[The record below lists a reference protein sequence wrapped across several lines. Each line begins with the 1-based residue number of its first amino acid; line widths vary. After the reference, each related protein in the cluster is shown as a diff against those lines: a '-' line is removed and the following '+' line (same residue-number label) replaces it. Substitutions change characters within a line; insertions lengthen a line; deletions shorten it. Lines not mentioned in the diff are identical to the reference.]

1 MSQGTGMVGGRRVQ
15 PIQSLNPYMGATW
28 TIRARVANKSNMRT
42 YKSAKGDGNLFNVE
56 FIDEEGTR
64 IEATLWREVAQKY
77 FENIEEG
84 KVYYISKAGLK
95 PANKAFS
102 SVQNDYQL
110 LISDRTEIEECNDA
124 SAEQLQKVKPKL
136 NVTKIGDLP
145 RHLGSRMLLDIIGVV
160 ASVSP
165 LGSVKRKV
173 DQSELARRDLTIFDT
188 SGRQVTVTMWQT
200 LASEEGDKLDK
211 MQTVRSDPSAPP
223 WLDSSC
229 RSHANA
235 NANAHTHT
243 HTLFSVFLSFLA
255 EQEYPII
262 ALQGVRANDYNGVSL
277 STVSRSTVIINPSTD
292 ESSDD
297 FIPEAKELKEWLSQQ
312 GGKIEYPHCGAGLA
326 NNGRT
331 SLGGAANN
339 TRVTLQDLREK
350 PVPAVGTKPEYV
362 NTWAYVSNIQP
373 DQTLY
378 YMAAPDGSNKK
389 VVAEGDRYY
398 SEGTGK
404 HYDSFIRRYV
414 MRCEVMDHTGN
425 LTFNVFNDQA
435 EVILGCKAD
444 EIAESKE
451 SKDAAYDVTLK
462 NALLV
467 PYTFRVA
474 CKPEEYNNQTRLRF
488 AAQSLK
494 PLNFVEQSTYLIG
507 QIDNLLPKA
516 EAAH

>member
-211 MQTVRSDPSAPP
+211 MQT
-223 WLDSSC
+223 
-229 RSHANA
+229 
-235 NANAHTHT
+235 
-243 HTLFSVFLSFLA
+243 
-255 EQEYPII
+255 EYPII